1 MTQTTAQPT
10 GGQELA
16 PERVQQMKQPRRP
29 RRGLGF
35 PGLLMAPAV
44 IFMAGLSII
53 PFLTL
58 IGMSFSRVRL
68 LGGAALEWRGLD
80 NWARALTDPNLWTS
94 WATTVLYFVVTVGL
108 ELLIGIGVAVA
119 LHRVLRGRGLVLSLV
134 LLPMFVAPVIVGLLG
149 RYLVDPTFGLY
160 TNWLQAV
167 GIDIDPLGSPVTAF
181 IAVALM
187 DVWEWTPLITLI
199 TLAGLSGVNPSV
211 LEAAALD
218 GAGRTRTLF
227 HIIFPSISNVL
238 LVAFLI
244 RSMDAV
250 RYFDII
256 TITTNGGPADATKIV
271 PLRLYETAFRF
282 FDLGYAAAIGLMM
295 LAVTIAMAKVFVRLL
310 DRKGLAQ

>member
-1 MTQTTAQPT
+1 MTRTD
-10 GGQELA
+10 
-16 PERVQQMKQPRRP
+16 RRI
-29 RRGLGF
+29 GF
-35 PGLLMAPAV
+35 PGLLMTPAV
-44 IFMAGLSII
+44 IFMALLSII
-53 PFLTL
+53 PFVTL
-58 IGMSFSRVRL
+58 ILMSFSRVRL
-68 LGGAALEWRGLD
+68 LGGARLEFRGLD
-80 NWARALTDPNLWTS
+80 NWVRALTDPNLWQS
-94 WATTVLYFVVTVGL
+94 WLTTALYFVVTVGL
-108 ELLIGIGVAVA
+108 ELLLGIIIAVA
-119 LHRVLRGRGLVLSLV
+119 LHRVIKGRSVVLSAL

-160 TNWLQAV
+160 ANWLQ
-167 GIDIDPLGSPVTAF
+167 GIGVDADPLGNPTTAF

-199 TLAGLSGVNPSV
+199 TLAGLSGVNPSI
-211 LEAAALD
+211 LEAASLD
-218 GAGRTRTLF
+218 GASRMKTLF
-227 HIIFPSISNVL
+227 HIVFPSISNVL

-295 LAVTIAMAKVFVRLL
+295 LAVTIVMARGFIRLL
-310 DRKGLAQ
+310 DRKGLAR